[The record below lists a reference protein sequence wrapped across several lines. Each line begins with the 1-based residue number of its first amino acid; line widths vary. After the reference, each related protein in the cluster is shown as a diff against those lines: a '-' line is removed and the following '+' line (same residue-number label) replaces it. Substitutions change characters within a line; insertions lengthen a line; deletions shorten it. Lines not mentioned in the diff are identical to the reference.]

1 MVKCP
6 QTQAFTYILCGAIII
21 IVTVVSMIS
30 WSRDNCSLI
39 VKQLRELSLIVKQLR
54 FLAATLLCFT
64 VDSIW
69 ALCTIHENVISN
81 SFLHVSICSRLSYM
95 PVLPVH

>member
-6 QTQAFTYILCGAIII
+6 QKQAFTCILCGAIII

-64 VDSIW
+64 VDSI
-69 ALCTIHENVISN
+69 
-81 SFLHVSICSRLSYM
+81 
-95 PVLPVH
+95 